1 MQDIVSY
8 LEMYS
13 LQCKENDYFIVE
25 AKYYRHFHFSHLT
38 TNGIIRVIQE
48 TLNSVLHIERG
59 TQMIKIHGF
68 S

>member
-38 TNGIIRVIQE
+38 Q
-48 TLNSVLHIERG
+48 
-59 TQMIKIHGF
+59 
-68 S
+68 